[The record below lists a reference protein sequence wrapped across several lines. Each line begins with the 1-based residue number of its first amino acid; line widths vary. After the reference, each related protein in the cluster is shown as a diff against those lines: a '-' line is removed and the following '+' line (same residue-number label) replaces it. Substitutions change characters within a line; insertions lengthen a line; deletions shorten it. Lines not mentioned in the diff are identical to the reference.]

1 MASLQYRNNKILFS
15 YQLQH
20 PLNRSARQ
28 ILWSCSQVG
37 IETYSEWLLS
47 WWYRPYG
54 VFFIHWSCK
63 KANKCLVAVEQ
74 LRQWWGTEVCNMK
87 QDFRFTEKKLKM
99 WHYSSTIVRN
109 SQRNFRMTV
118 NKKQWS
124 GWKYINF
131 LLTTTVHC
139 VYTKS
144 PHTPRTTCSKSSP
157 PHGQCLNAHLNN
169 IVPIC

>member
-1 MASLQYRNNKILFS
+1 MASLQYRNNKIPFS

-20 PLNRSARQ
+20 PLNRSAHQ

-74 LRQWWGTEVCNMK
+74 LRQWWGTEACNMK
-87 QDFRFTEKKLKM
+87 QDFVLQKKIKM

-109 SQRNFRMTV
+109 S
-118 NKKQWS
+118 KE
-124 GWKYINF
+124 NF
-131 LLTTTVHC
+131 LALRTLSHNLNTGCTHVSVNTV
-139 VYTKS
+139 
-144 PHTPRTTCSKSSP
+144 SS
-157 PHGQCLNAHLNN
+157 HALLVVRRAY
-169 IVPIC
+169 I